1 MGVLEWGIVITI
13 GSVIL
18 TNLRVFFKL
27 WRLWKI
33 KRNLGIDLLTGVITQ
48 KLMQPFTVALIL
60 ADLAIVYGNYYWVR
74 TFDIGNSLW
83 MGSWAVVT
91 YGSLIIPSVIV
102 LLFREVQSKKRDID
116 EALNHVDIPRG
127 VLEFYW
133 EARKLVNDTPIYVL
147 AETAYMSEEDRLKI
161 RNMSKRVGIPER
173 VFLYDDIPLLNGLEA
188 YLERSTP
195 YVTKPDEISGAVVR
209 YTENQLPFLT
219 GVVNTLKDKE
229 VLKTISS
236 ESGNGYFMEMVM
248 QYEEVI
254 AGLES
259 TKSLLEEPAP
269 VNRTRAR
276 RVI

>member
-1 MGVLEWGIVITI
+1 MGVLEWVIVITI
-13 GSVIL
+13 GIVIL
-18 TNLRVFFKL
+18 TNLRVFFKI

-33 KRNLGIDLLTGVITQ
+33 KRNLGIDLLSGVITQ
-48 KLMQPFTVALIL
+48 KLIQPFTVALIL
-60 ADLAIVYGNYYWVR
+60 TDLAIVYGNYYWVR

-83 MGSWAVVT
+83 MDSWAVVT
-91 YGSLIIPSVIV
+91 YGSLIIPTVIV

-147 AETAYMSEEDRLKI
+147 AETAYMSEEDRVKI

-188 YLERSTP
+188 YLERTTP

-219 GVVNTLKDKE
+219 GVVNTIKDKE
-229 VLKTISS
+229 VLKSISS
-236 ESGNGYFMEMVM
+236 ESGNEYFMEMVL
-248 QYEEVI
+248 QYEELI

-259 TKSLLEEPAP
+259 TKSLLEEPTP